1 MVNTILKNALQ
12 NNNDIF
18 NSLADNNPFHE
29 LFNKAVDLCIN
40 ALKKNGTIYVAGNG
54 GSASQADHFA
64 GELVGRF
71 YIDGD
76 SLKVFSL
83 NSNSAIITCIAN
95 DFSYD
100 EIFSKQLSGQ
110 INENDIFIGLSTSG
124 NSKNIVKAFNV
135 CSKKGTKSI
144 LLTGNSENIHFSEDC
159 LTLQVPS
166 KETPRVQEVHIILL
180 HCLAQEIEKAL
191 RNKI

>member
-83 NSNSAIITCIAN
+83 NSL
-95 DFSYD
+95 
-100 EIFSKQLSGQ
+100 EIMQESKLKRFPQQKMFQNQDPLR
-110 INENDIFIGLSTSG
+110 IRM
-124 NSKNIVKAFNV
+124 KA
-135 CSKKGTKSI
+135 KI
-144 LLTGNSENIHFSEDC
+144 LT
-159 LTLQVPS
+159 
-166 KETPRVQEVHIILL
+166 L
-180 HCLAQEIEKAL
+180 HCLNDYNENPLKQI
-191 RNKI
+191 RFF

>member
-1 MVNTILKNALQ
+1 MVNKILKNALQ
-12 NNNDIF
+12 NNNSIL
-18 NSLADNNPFHE
+18 NSLADDTSFHE
-29 LFNKAVDLCIN
+29 SFNKALDLCIN
-40 ALKKNGTIYVAGNG
+40 SLKKNGTIYVAGNG

-71 YIDGD
+71 YIDGN

-83 NSNSAIITCIAN
+83 NSNTAIITCIAN

-124 NSKNIVKAFNV
+124 NSKNIVKAFDL

-144 LLTGNSENIHFSEDC
+144 LLTGNSENLYFSEDC

-180 HCLAQEIEKAL
+180 HCLAEEIEKAL